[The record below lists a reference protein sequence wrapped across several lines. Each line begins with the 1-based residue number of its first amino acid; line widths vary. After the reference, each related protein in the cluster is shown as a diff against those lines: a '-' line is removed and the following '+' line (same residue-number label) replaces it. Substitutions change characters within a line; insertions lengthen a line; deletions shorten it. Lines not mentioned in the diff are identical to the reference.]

1 MRRPSSRTLFNR
13 ARGGAFLLAGLL
25 LAALALQGVDA
36 RLAAR
41 GIHTGFG
48 FLGEP
53 AGFQIASAPFPV
65 NSDDSYALVLLAGL
79 ANTLFAIALALPLA
93 VLGGVALAMLRRRDG
108 LPAAVAGCIVEP
120 LRNTPVLLQLFLW
133 SGLLRALLPP
143 VTAAWSPLPGV
154 FLSIRGLVLPA
165 FPFLSLP
172 HRAGFGFTGGWTLSP
187 EMVALVGGLA
197 LFHAAYLSE
206 IFGAGFRAVS
216 SGQRDAALA
225 LGLRPAAVL
234 RLVVLPQALRLVLPP
249 LAIQC
254 VGLVKNSTLAI
265 AIGYPDLASVADTAI
280 TQTGQALEGI
290 VLVLGAFLL
299 INLTLGA
306 IVDAL
311 DRRYNRY
318 RLVGTENSRTE
329 EAPARRSW
337 PAQILLGAVVCALG
351 WFALRWAV
359 LDAVWSG
366 GAGACRRASGACWAV
381 LAEKWPLVLFGTY
394 PEELRW
400 RPVLVIAMTIGMV
413 ALSLG
418 RPRRG
423 LGLLWCVAWSICL
436 WLMAGG
442 AGLVPVQAADW
453 GGLPLTLW
461 LAMTTILAAAPL
473 AILLVLAR
481 RSRFGALSAASRGF
495 VAAARA
501 VPLVTILLASA
512 FLLPVLLPS
521 DWSVGKLPRVLT
533 ALVLVT
539 GAYLAEALRGGLQLV
554 PEGQTDA
561 AMALG
566 LSRWKAMRLVILPQ
580 ALRASLPALANT
592 CIGAFKDTSLV
603 LIVGLFDL
611 LGSARAAIADPAWR
625 AEAPEMY
632 LAVAVLYFV
641 PCFTLTR
648 LVRRAEDRDQPRARK
663 RRIASISRSISA
675 SSL

>member
-1 MRRPSSRTLFNR
+1 MRRPYSRAIGGTL
-13 ARGGAFLLAGLL
+13 LLTALL
-25 LAALALQGVDA
+25 LAALILHGVDA
-36 RLAAR
+36 RLASR
-41 GIHTGFG
+41 GINTGFG

-65 NSDDSYALVLLAGL
+65 TPDDSYALLLLAGL

-93 VLGGVALAMLRRRDG
+93 VLGGAALAMLRRGSG
-108 LPAAVAGCIVEP
+108 LPAAMAGCIVEP

-133 SGLLRALLPP
+133 SGLLRVLLPS
-143 VTAAWSPLPGV
+143 VAAAWSPLPGV
-154 FLSIRGLVLPA
+154 FLSIRGLVLPSL
-165 FPFLSLP
+165 PFLSLP
-172 HRAGFGFTGGWTLSP
+172 HRVGFGFVGGWTLSP

-206 IFGAGFRAVS
+206 IFRAGFRAVP

-225 LGLRPAAVL
+225 LGLRPGATL
-234 RLVVLPQALRLVLPP
+234 RLVILPQALRLVLPP

-265 AIGYPDLASVADTAI
+265 AIGYPDLASVADTTI

-290 VLVLGAFLL
+290 VLVLGAFLI
-299 INLTLGA
+299 INLALGA
-306 IVDAL
+306 VVDTL

-318 RLVGTENSRTE
+318 RLVGAETGGVE
-329 EAPARRSW
+329 EPGAKRSW
-337 PAQILLGAVVCALG
+337 LAHILLGAVVFVLG
-351 WFALRWAV
+351 WWALRWAV
-359 LDAVWSG
+359 FDAVWSG
-366 GAGACRRASGACWAV
+366 GAEVCRRASGACWAV
-381 LAEKWPLVLFGTY
+381 VVEKWPLVLFGTY
-394 PEELRW
+394 PEALRW
-400 RPVLVIAMTIGMV
+400 RPGLVIAMTVGMV
-413 ALSLG
+413 VLSLC
-418 RPRRG
+418 RPRRA
-423 LGLLWCVAWSICL
+423 LPLLWFVAWAISL

-442 AGLVPVQAADW
+442 AGLAPVQAADW

-461 LAMTTILAAAPL
+461 LATITILAAAPL
-473 AILLVLAR
+473 AVPLTLAR

-501 VPLVTILLASA
+501 MPLVTVLLASA

-521 DWSVGKLPRVLT
+521 GWSVGKLPRVLA

-539 GAYLAEALRGGLQLV
+539 CAYLAEALRGGLQLV
-554 PEGQTDA
+554 PEGQMDA
-561 AMALG
+561 AVALG
-566 LSRWKAMRLVILPQ
+566 LSRWQALRLVVLPQ

-611 LGSARAAIADPAWR
+611 LGAARAAIADPAWR
-625 AEAPEMY
+625 GDAPEMY

-641 PCFTLTR
+641 PCFTLTQ
-648 LVRRAEDRDQPRARK
+648 LVRRAEHRAQPRARK
-663 RRIASISRSISA
+663 RRIASISRSMSA